1 LHRWLFAASKHD
13 LRARGP
19 SLMLS
24 RFGTT
29 VAFAVLAVIAILFLV
44 TGHWILAIL
53 FAIAAAGAWFVRG
66 VKSSTRR

>member
-1 LHRWLFAASKHD
+1 ML
-13 LRARGP
+13 ARY
-19 SLMLS
+19 
-24 RFGTT
+24 GTT
-29 VAFAVLAVIAILFLV
+29 LAFAVLAVIAILFLV